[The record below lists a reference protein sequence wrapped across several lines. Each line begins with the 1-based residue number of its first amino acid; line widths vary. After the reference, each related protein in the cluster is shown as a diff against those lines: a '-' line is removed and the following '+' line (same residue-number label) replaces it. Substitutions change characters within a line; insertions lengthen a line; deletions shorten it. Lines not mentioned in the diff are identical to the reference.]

1 MPSIVLSIDVVS
13 NLEISAEEVHR
24 IVVSSEVVP
33 SAVISAEVV
42 VGTIVV
48 SIIVVKPGVI
58 VTEVGPADVNTGVDV
73 TNIPFELEIV
83 FVEVV
88 LKVLLSTEVAS
99 IAVVST
105 EELPSVVISGSQY
118 TFVVPA
124 VDGIIVNISNSTPV
138 ELTEFVISAEVV
150 PIEVLSTEMV
160 PTLTVSA
167 KVLVTIAISVVSAE
181 VVLRVAFSTELVPS
195 VDSAEVVV

>member
-1 MPSIVLSIDVVS
+1 MVDAVLPAVVITSIDVSKIPVE
-13 NLEISAEEVHR
+13 LAED
-24 IVVSSEVVP
+24 VVSAEVVP
-33 SAVISAEVV
+33 RVVLSTEVVPRVVVSAEVV

-48 SIIVVKPGVI
+48 SSTVVKPGVI

-73 TNIPFELEIV
+73 TNIPVELEIV
-83 FVEVV
+83 FVEIV

-118 TFVVPA
+118 TIVVPA
-124 VDGIIVNISNSTPV
+124 VDGTIVDVSNSTPV

-150 PIEVLSTEMV
+150 PSEVLAADVVPRVSISAEMV
-160 PTLTVSA
+160 V
-167 KVLVTIAISVVSAE
+167 
-181 VVLRVAFSTELVPS
+181 
-195 VDSAEVVV
+195 